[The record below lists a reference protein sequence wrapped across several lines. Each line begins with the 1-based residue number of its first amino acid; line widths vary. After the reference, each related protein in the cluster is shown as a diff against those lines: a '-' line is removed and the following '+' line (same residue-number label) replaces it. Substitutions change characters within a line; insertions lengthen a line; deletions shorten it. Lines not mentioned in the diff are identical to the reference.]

1 MVCVCVF
8 LCPQLAESKV
18 SRSRVA
24 FVLLCGLAVCCGVMY
39 ATADGADE
47 FAMEDV
53 GSGRDT
59 HSPKS
64 IQSVDAMKAGYFYT
78 KTPDTL
84 KKGQEGRERLLDFFN
99 KVEDNIAKEVQSR
112 KTDIAA
118 IRAQM
123 EKNMELNA
131 SARKKMKSTLMK
143 KMAENA
149 KIAKDHLQAAM
160 RRTMRQ
166 FAQMASVENKRH
178 RADIKRFRKTRRMM
192 RANKREMRKM
202 LKDATTAQQR
212 ALSALDQATNAKITK
227 TNKHIAANAA
237 QMKANAKKA
246 RADLDHA
253 MSNFDDKIH
262 NAKELAQKGRS
273 KLAADAASQDKKFR
287 QWAANKVRAA
297 TSAAAKQFADVR
309 ATMAKDR
316 AHADAALSAASS
328 RMDAALHARKLLQD
342 QRFAKT
348 VSDINK
354 AKKEADDRV
363 NAFKSHFKTNILQ
376 LKSTAAQQTAKLIK
390 RQNQLAETVTRNK
403 LQQAEVNHKVQAEL
417 NRMVKTGEER
427 YKAHIKHDAE
437 LHELMKKNRQHTKD
451 AMKKMADSFNG
462 AIDKI
467 KAQAAKDRK
476 HAENRLA
483 SKTQALFKTM
493 QDNVNVQNKKNKQL
507 TDATLEMARTAKR
520 ELAETKKSFTKRLSA
535 LDSTVQKNMKKVNSD
550 ILHLTGIEAANA
562 IKSAQGRKQL
572 RIVSASNKKDMQA
585 AVQDA
590 ITKGE
595 NNALRI
601 EKKMKNLNDKTRKSM
616 NAAVQVQISAL
627 RKSIHSQLDE
637 IALDSKEQRAAMRKE
652 ILEAVKDA
660 SAVAKQNLKKTVEW
674 AEGEFSALN
683 AKLAAEKSKSAAE
696 RAAMTSTVA
705 DDKAK
710 AMAAIENA
718 VAAQN
723 AAMMAEKRETSV
735 AIRKTNKRIGDEGKR
750 MKEIADKVE
759 AKMKANQATI
769 TNSLEAARKASV
781 AQLAAV
787 DAASVT
793 RYNTVVKAVED
804 GVAAATARSNKKF
817 SKLTK
822 DMADERTR
830 NDQRLSAAVTDLN
843 DKIAKRSALNDAR
856 FSETVKDLAAARK
869 EADDQVKAAE
879 KTMNVGI
886 NNAKAMAKDA
896 ETKVQGLLAKV
907 TADIVSDKA
916 AQHIINKKV
925 DGELKRLINK
935 SDVEFSNNKKERGII
950 KESMNKNKK
959 RAAAETKALANRA
972 DADIRKARSQQAH
985 ALRAF
990 KKDLTGATGK
1000 LYEKMSA
1007 DSAAQQAAMTGL
1019 NNKLTSSAAATAAS
1033 LKSAKQLFVSRTD
1046 TLMNKITE
1054 NAKKFESGLSRA
1066 TGLAMDWKKS
1076 SADDRALIR
1085 STRKSMVNNLNKDIT
1100 RAIEKGEAEMKA
1112 FEEEAMANIA
1122 SGKKALLDNIS
1133 ESIENMADNVFSTI
1147 QGNRQKI
1154 ADNYLSLKAYA
1165 ATAGDK
1171 ITDYLQ
1177 KGKGRNLS
1185 SVGDLLNT
1193 IAGLKSVKGKNGGGI
1208 GFGEKSMKAPFS
1220 GKQIPVAHDVSKI
1233 NGLVNEYIAILG
1245 QVKDRWNMGLGAYL
1259 IQKLEVAMQG
1269 TGALEV
1275 DKVSDKAGN
1284 FVFINAHAVGLSSKL
1299 SDFEGLAVRMSHYE
1313 KALSKL
1319 TTKLP
1324 NLKSSAKKANINVPP
1339 PEWQGN

>member
-1 MVCVCVF
+1 MGSYNTME
-8 LCPQLAESKV
+8 ESKV
-18 SRSRVA
+18 SRARVA

-47 FAMEDV
+47 YAMEDV

-59 HSPKS
+59 HNPKS
-64 IQSVDAMKAGYFYT
+64 IESVDVKKAGYFYT

-143 KMAENA
+143 KMAQNA
-149 KIAKDHLQAAM
+149 KIAKDNLNAAM
-160 RRTMRQ
+160 RHTMRQ
-166 FAQMASVENKRH
+166 FAHMAAVENARH
-178 RADIKRFRKTRRMM
+178 RADIKRFRKTRAIM
-192 RANKREMRKM
+192 RANKREARKA
-202 LKDATTAQQR
+202 LADATTAQQR
-212 ALSALDQATNAKITK
+212 ALAALDQATNAKIRR

-246 RADLDHA
+246 RADLDRA
-253 MSNFDDKIH
+253 MANFDDKIH

-273 KLAADAASQDKKFR
+273 KLAADAAAQDKKFR

-297 TSAAAKQFADVR
+297 TAAAAKQFADVR

-342 QRFAKT
+342 KRFAQT
-348 VSDINK
+348 VSDIAK

-363 NAFKSHFKTNILQ
+363 KQFETHFKTNILQ
-376 LKSTAAQQTAKLIK
+376 LKATAAQQTAQLIK
-390 RQNQLAETVTRNK
+390 RQNQLAETVQSNK
-403 LQQAEVNHKVQAEL
+403 LAQAEVNHKVQAEL
-417 NRMVKTGEER
+417 NRMIKTGEDR

-437 LHELMKKNRQHTKD
+437 LHELMKKNREHTKN
-451 AMKKMADSFNG
+451 AMKQMADAFNG

-467 KAQAAKDRK
+467 KAQAKRDRQ

-483 SKTQALFKTM
+483 SKTSALFSTWGA
-493 QDNVNVQNKKNKQL
+493 NVAAQAKKNKEL
-507 TDATLEMARTAKR
+507 TDATLQMARDAKR
-520 ELAETKKSFTKRLSA
+520 NLAATKASFTRRLSS
-535 LDSTVQKNMKKVNSD
+535 LDATVQKNMRKVNSD
-550 ILHLTGIEAANA
+550 ILELTGIEEANA
-562 IKSAQGRKQL
+562 IKSAKGRAQL
-572 RIVSASNKKDMQA
+572 RAVSAANKRDMQA

-601 EKKMKNLNDKTRKSM
+601 EKKMKNVNAATRKSL
-616 NAAVQVQISAL
+616 NAAVQVQISTL

-637 IALDSKEQRAAMRKE
+637 IALESKEARAAMRKE
-652 ILEAVKDA
+652 ILAAVADA

-674 AEGEFSALN
+674 AEGEFSKLN
-683 AKLAAEKSKSAAE
+683 AKLAAENKKSAAE
-696 RAAMTSTVA
+696 RAAMTKTVA
-705 DDKAK
+705 EDKAK
-710 AMAAIENA
+710 AQAAIENA

-723 AAMMAEKRETSV
+723 AALLAEKQQTSH
-735 AIRKTNKRIGDEGKR
+735 AIRETNKRLANEGDR
-750 MKEIADKVE
+750 
-759 AKMKANQATI
+759 MKANARAVEAQMKSNEAAI
-769 TNSLEAARKASV
+769 EASLEAARKASV

-787 DAASVT
+787 DAASVA
-793 RYNTVVKAVED
+793 RYNKVVQAVKD
-804 GVAAATARSNKKF
+804 GVAAATKRSNAKF
-817 SKLTK
+817 SQLTI
-822 DMADERTR
+822 DMANERKR
-830 NDQRLSAAVTDLN
+830 NDQRLAASVATLN
-843 DKIAKRSALNDAR
+843 DKIAKRSALNDSR
-856 FSETVKDLAAARK
+856 FAKTVKDLAAARK
-869 EADDQVKAAE
+869 AADDEVKQASKE
-879 KTMNVGI
+879 MKVGI

-916 AQHIINKKV
+916 AQHIINTKV
-925 DGELKRLINK
+925 DAEIKELINK
-935 SDVEFSNNKKERGII
+935 SDAMQTENKKARGVIRQI
-950 KESMNKNKK
+950 MNKNK
-959 RAAAETKALANRA
+959 RAAAAYTKALANRA
-972 DADIRKARSQQAH
+972 DADIKKARGQQAR
-985 ALRAF
+985 ALRQF
-990 KKDLTGATGK
+990 KKDLTTATGK

-1007 DSAAQQAAMTGL
+1007 DSEAQQRAMAGL
-1019 NNKLTSSAAATAAS
+1019 NEKLNESAAATAAS
-1033 LKSAKQLFVSRTD
+1033 LKAANQLFVSRTD
-1046 TLMNKITE
+1046 TLTNKISE
-1054 NAKKFESGLSRA
+1054 NAKKFERGLSRA
-1066 TGLAMDWKKS
+1066 TGLAMDWMKS
-1076 SADDRALIR
+1076 SAADRALIR
-1085 STRKSMVNNLNKDIT
+1085 STRQSMVNNLNKDIT

-1112 FEEEAMANIA
+1112 VEQQAMENIA
-1122 SGKKALLDNIS
+1122 TSKRALLDNIS
-1133 ESIENMADNVFSTI
+1133 ESIENMADNVFTTI

-1165 ATAGDK
+1165 ATAEDK

-1185 SVGDLLNT
+1185 SIGDLLNS
-1193 IAGLKSVKGKNGGGI
+1193 IAGLKSVKSKNGGGV
-1208 GFGEKSMKAPFS
+1208 GFGKKSIKAPFS
-1220 GKQIPVAHDVSKI
+1220 GKQIPVAQDVSKI
-1233 NGLVNEYIAILG
+1233 NGLVNEYIGILG
-1245 QVKDRWNMGLGAYL
+1245 PVKDRWNMGLGAYL

-1313 KALSKL
+1313 KELSKL
-1319 TTKLP
+1319 TSKLP
-1324 NLKSSAKKANINVPP
+1324 NLKSSSKKANVNVPP